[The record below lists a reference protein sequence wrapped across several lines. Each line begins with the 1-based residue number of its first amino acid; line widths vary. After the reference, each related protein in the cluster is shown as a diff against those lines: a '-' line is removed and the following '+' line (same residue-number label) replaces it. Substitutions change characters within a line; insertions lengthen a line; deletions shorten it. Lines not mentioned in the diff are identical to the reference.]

1 MTLKFKC
8 PQDCPA
14 QSPDLNPTLLGWT
27 EAETVSQVFI
37 SNISVWPHRRTSGRM
52 VKNSHKLSWKCLG
65 QHHMKPCHS
74 SSHACDGREV
84 NTFGYIVYVDLT
96 TVLLILMGN
105 KGTAQRTNS
114 INSLRSLCV
123 RAGSGPALSVG
134 FDLLLYFE
142 DNVEFVIINW
152 PWILV

>member
-1 MTLKFKC
+1 
-8 PQDCPA
+8 
-14 QSPDLNPTLLGWT
+14 
-27 EAETVSQVFI
+27 
-37 SNISVWPHRRTSGRM
+37 
-52 VKNSHKLSWKCLG
+52 
-65 QHHMKPCHS
+65 MKPCHS

-134 FDLLLYFE
+134 FDLLLYVE

-152 PWILV
+152 P